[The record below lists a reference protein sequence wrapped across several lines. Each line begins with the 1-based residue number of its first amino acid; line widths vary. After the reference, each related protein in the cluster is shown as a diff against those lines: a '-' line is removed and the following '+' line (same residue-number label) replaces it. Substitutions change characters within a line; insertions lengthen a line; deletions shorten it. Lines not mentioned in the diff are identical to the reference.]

1 MSVTKRIFGTLEDGK
16 VVSSYTLVNRSKMV
30 SKISDYGGTLL
41 SLLVPNKAGCL
52 TDVIGGYDNLY
63 DYVHASDYQGALIG
77 RVANRTCRGE
87 FSLDGKR
94 YSLYLN
100 NDGNH
105 LHGGK
110 EGFDKKIWDA
120 EAIDGEEPS
129 LVLTY
134 VSPDGE
140 EGYPGT
146 LTVKVTYTLTNE
158 NALSIRYE
166 ATTDK
171 KTVINLTNHT
181 YFNLGGYASGT
192 VKDHMLWLDADSY
205 LKTDDNLIP
214 TGEIASVAGTS
225 FDFRT
230 EKKVGRDI
238 DCDHPELLKAGG
250 YDHCFN
256 FSGGESREIKL
267 RAILKDLR
275 SGRVM
280 KMYTNQ
286 PCVQLYTGNFLED
299 DGHPLKGGHV
309 KYKQM
314 ALCLETQHM
323 PDSINH
329 ANFTNTVLDV
339 GEKYDYTTVY
349 AFSAESDGGK

>member
-1 MSVTKRIFGTLEDGK
+1 MIEKQFFGCLEGGETISAYTLINGKGMSVR
-16 VVSSYTLVNRSKMV
+16 
-30 SKISDYGGTLL
+30 ISDYGGTILQVL
-41 SLLVPNKAGCL
+41 APDKSGRF
-52 TDVIGGYDNLY
+52 TDVVGGYDNLY
-63 DYVHASDYQGALIG
+63 DYVHASGFQGALIG
-77 RVANRTCRGE
+77 RIGNRICEGKFT
-87 FSLDGKR
+87 LDGKE
-94 YSLYLN
+94 YSLYQN
-100 NDGNH
+100 NNGNH

-110 EGFDKKIWDA
+110 VGFDKKIWDA
-120 EAIDGEEPS
+120 EAIDGEEPR

-146 LTVKVTYTLTNE
+146 LAVKVTYTLTKD

-171 KTVINLTNHT
+171 KTILNLTNHT

-192 VKDHMLWLDADSY
+192 VKEHTLWLDADSY
-205 LKTDDNLIP
+205 LATDDKLIP
-214 TGEIASVAGTS
+214 TGELASVAGTP

-238 DCDHPELLKAGG
+238 DCEHADLLKAGG

-256 FSGGESREIKL
+256 FCGGESEDVKL
-267 RAILKDLR
+267 RAILKDAK

-286 PCVQLYTGNFLED
+286 PCVQLYTGNFLKD
-299 DGHPLKGGHV
+299 DGHPFKGGHV
-309 KYKQM
+309 KFKQM

-329 ANFTNTVLDV
+329 ENFTSVVLDV
-339 GEKYDYTTVY
+339 GEKYDYTTIY
-349 AFSAESDGGK
+349 AFSAE